1 MARNTHLIQLRNANI
16 KKRYREIA
24 AKNPKWRNDA
34 VIDMVSEQFFLSART
49 ITAILN
55 NEGVYGKTA

>member
-1 MARNTHLIQLRNANI
+1 MARNTQLLNLRNANI
-16 KKRYREIA
+16 KKRYREIT

-34 VIDMVSEQFFLSART
+34 VIAEVAMQFFLSDRT